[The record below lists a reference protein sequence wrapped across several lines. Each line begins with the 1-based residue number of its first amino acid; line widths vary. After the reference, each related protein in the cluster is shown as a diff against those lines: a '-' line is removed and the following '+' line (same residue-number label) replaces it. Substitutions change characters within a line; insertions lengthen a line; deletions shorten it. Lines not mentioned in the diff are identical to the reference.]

1 MPLSGS
7 LNVVPSFRY
16 NYAGLFI
23 LPARPSHAALTFR
36 RGGKKSTVKKFL
48 RSKGQGEK
56 KMKINDGGRA
66 SFLVGKLLRC
76 KQIQGLARV
85 AQLANALDTLLHV
98 YNPKS

>member
-1 MPLSGS
+1 
-7 LNVVPSFRY
+7 
-16 NYAGLFI
+16 
-23 LPARPSHAALTFR
+23 
-36 RGGKKSTVKKFL
+36 
-48 RSKGQGEK
+48 
-56 KMKINDGGRA
+56 MKINDGGRA